1 MPWQGQAI
9 TKKGFMPASFTHT
22 NASMFMHACYM
33 HAIKISNDK
42 VLQTQ

>member
-9 TKKGFMPASFTHT
+9 TKKGFMPTSFTHT